1 MTQELRIIHDLRHS
15 PSNACL
21 PCNVP
26 PVALGR
32 ASAYRTLT
40 SILITI
46 KLCDIKPLPAMVSLM
61 YVCLC
66 VGVTDGQIRDAI
78 YEGCCSYKEV
88 RAATN
93 VGTQCG
99 KCACLAKEVVRE
111 TLTKLQVSQAA
122 LPYPVEFT
130 AA

>member
-1 MTQELRIIHDLRHS
+1 
-15 PSNACL
+15 
-21 PCNVP
+21 
-26 PVALGR
+26 
-32 ASAYRTLT
+32 
-40 SILITI
+40 
-46 KLCDIKPLPAMVSLM
+46 MVSLM

-78 YEGCCSYKEV
+78 YEGYCSYKEV

>member
-1 MTQELRIIHDLRHS
+1 
-15 PSNACL
+15 
-21 PCNVP
+21 
-26 PVALGR
+26 
-32 ASAYRTLT
+32 
-40 SILITI
+40 
-46 KLCDIKPLPAMVSLM
+46 MVSPM

-88 RAATN
+88 RSATN
-93 VGTQCG
+93 VASQCG
-99 KCACLAKEVVRE
+99 KCACLAKQVVRE
-111 TLTKLQVSQAA
+111 TLTELQVSQAI